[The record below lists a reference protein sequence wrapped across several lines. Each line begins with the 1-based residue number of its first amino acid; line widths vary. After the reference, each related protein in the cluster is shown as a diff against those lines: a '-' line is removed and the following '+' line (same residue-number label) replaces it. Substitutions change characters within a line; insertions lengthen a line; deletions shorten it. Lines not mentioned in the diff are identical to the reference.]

1 MAKPSTT
8 LSPVSADQTEPTSTA
23 GGVVPLTPAGRRP
36 RSSSS
41 RASGRIA
48 SSGTTPSSSSY
59 GGVWETAPLTA
70 PVASIHQPKI
80 SGSPSVD
87 RLRPLARAFSITVS
101 ETVCSAARAASN
113 GPAAR
118 AYSSTS
124 SVNFQ
129 LIPPPCPDDHGLS
142 TACPRGGPRCPPTAG
157 TGGLAWRAEARWGRI
172 GAMMAAPVLVLIH
185 SPLVGPLPWE
195 PAADRL
201 QALGY
206 QVVVPSLHGAV
217 GTSQPYYRKLASRVA
232 QVIDEDPSALAGPLT
247 LVGHSGA
254 AAPLRLPAA
263 QRCLQGGRRR
273 GRAARLA
280 DAARAGQPPG
290 DAHPAGG
297 GQRHA
302 GPPGHRDEQRLRE
315 PAAVPAATPTRWW
328 RVAWR

>member
-8 LSPVSADQTEPTSTA
+8 LSPVSADQTEPNSTA
-23 GGVVPLTPAGRRP
+23 GGVAPLTPAGRRP

-142 TACPRGGPRCPPTAG
+142 TAF
-157 TGGLAWRAEARWGRI
+157 
-172 GAMMAAPVLVLIH
+172 
-185 SPLVGPLPWE
+185 
-195 PAADRL
+195 PAA
-201 QALGY
+201 
-206 QVVVPSLHGAV
+206 VHGA
-217 GTSQPYYRKLASRVA
+217 R
-232 QVIDEDPSALAGPLT
+232 
-247 LVGHSGA
+247 
-254 AAPLRLPAA
+254 
-263 QRCLQGGRRR
+263 RRR
-273 GRAARLA
+273 GQ
-280 DAARAGQPPG
+280 AGSRGAPKPG
-290 DAHPAGG
+290 GAGS
-297 GQRHA
+297 
-302 GPPGHRDEQRLRE
+302 GP
-315 PAAVPAATPTRWW
+315 
-328 RVAWR
+328 